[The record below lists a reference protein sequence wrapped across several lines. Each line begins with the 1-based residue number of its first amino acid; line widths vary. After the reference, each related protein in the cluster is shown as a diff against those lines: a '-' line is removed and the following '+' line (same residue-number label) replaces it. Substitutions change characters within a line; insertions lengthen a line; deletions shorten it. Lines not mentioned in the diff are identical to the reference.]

1 MNWDIWQKIIYDR
14 KKKIQEEERQQL
26 LIRHAGFLK
35 ELGYMT
41 EDNIWS
47 KKQKL

>member
-1 MNWDIWQKIIYDR
+1 M
-14 KKKIQEEERQQL
+14 
-26 LIRHAGFLK
+26 AVFLK

-47 KKQKL
+47 NKQKYREEERQKTVNPTWPFS